1 MEFFLVC
8 YEGAFIGREVSGKI
22 TSSFLVILKLE
33 EDKNHP
39 AFIRPM
45 YSVFSGEHDQYIK
58 SRIFVGVL
66 RTDAADEQTILLRN
80 PHNTG

>member
-1 MEFFLVC
+1 MEFFLSVLRRSFHRPRSFRKNH
-8 YEGAFIGREVSGKI
+8 E
-22 TSSFLVILKLE
+22 TFLVILKPE

-66 RTDAADEQTILLRN
+66 RTDAPDEQTILLRN